1 MYVCPDNPNR
11 IMEGRQMNKID
22 RRTFLKTTGT
32 TGASL
37 AMISGYI
44 DNTLSSE
51 IGINEASKKIPTR
64 ILGRTGTPVTILS
77 LGGGVDWTINQSLL
91 RMSIQMGINCLD
103 TAHDYINGKS
113 EIGIGQYLEKYPE
126 DRKKIFICTKA
137 EATDPKGLTDQLN
150 TSFERLKTDYV
161 DLYGLH
167 MVDKPERL
175 TPEIKAWAEQ
185 KKREGKIKYF
195 GFSCHANMAL
205 MLSHA
210 SKLDWIDAVTSSY
223 NFSLMNN
230 EDIKKGIDACNHSGI
245 GLIAM
250 KSQGLFF
257 DKPYDPLGTAKNDD
271 LKIKESFMAKGCT
284 LQQAKLK
291 AVWTEEKITT
301 CLSEIKNLTMLK
313 DNVAAATDNI
323 QLSQSDMDMLNGLSY
338 VKHGLCCQSCMQCNY
353 AMGSTSRI
361 NDILRY
367 MMYYSSY
374 GERNE
379 ARRLFRKLPEETKR
393 NIALYDYSAAERI
406 CPHNIRI
413 GDAMRKAARLL
424 A

>member
-1 MYVCPDNPNR
+1 MNR
-11 IMEGRQMNKID
+11 ID

-32 TGASL
+32 AGASL
-37 AMISGYI
+37 AMTTGCIE
-44 DNTLSSE
+44 NALSSD
-51 IGINEASKKIPTR
+51 IGINNISRKIPTR

-91 RMSIQMGINCLD
+91 RMCIQMGISFLD

-126 DRKKIFICTKA
+126 DRKKIFISTKA
-137 EATDPKGLTDQLN
+137 EATDPKGLSDQLN
-150 TSFERLKTDYV
+150 TSFERLKIDYV

-167 MVDKPERL
+167 MVDRPARL
-175 TPEIKAWAEQ
+175 TPEIEAWAEQ

-195 GFSCHANMAL
+195 GFSCHSNMAL

-210 SKLDWIDAVTSSY
+210 SKLGWIDAITSSY
-223 NFSLMNN
+223 NFSLMSND
-230 EDIKKGIDACNHSGI
+230 DINKGIDACNHSGI

-250 KSQGLFF
+250 KSQGLLF
-257 DKPYDPLGTAKNDD
+257 DKPYDPLGTSKNED
-271 LKIKESFMAKGCT
+271 LKITEAFMAKGCT

-291 AVWTEEKITT
+291 AVWTEGKVTS

-313 DNVAAATDNI
+313 ENVAAATDNI
-323 QLSQSDMDMLNGLSY
+323 QLSRSDLNMLNELSY
-338 VKHGLCCQSCMQCNY
+338 IKRGFYCQSCMQCNY

-361 NDILRY
+361 HDVLRY
-367 MMYYSSY
+367 MMYYNSY
-374 GERNE
+374 GERDE
-379 ARRLFRKLPEETKR
+379 ARTLFRKLPEEMRK
-393 NIALYDYSAAERI
+393 NIALFDYSPAERI
-406 CPHNIRI
+406 CPRNIRI
-413 GDAMRKAARLL
+413 GDAMREAERVL